1 MYTAEQYMFYPTFKV
16 GKRNVGYRS
25 YAEWARVELTP
36 RPYQSGDLMPGD
48 VITIGESPL
57 KYDCRTEHDSL
68 VLIPR
73 LR

>member
-1 MYTAEQYMFYPTFKV
+1 MFYPTFEF

-25 YAEWARVELTP
+25 YAERARVELVP
-36 RPYQSGDLMPGD
+36 RPYQQGDLMPGD
-48 VITIGESPL
+48 VVSIGDSPL
-57 KYDCRTEHDSL
+57 KYDCRTEHDNI

>member
-1 MYTAEQYMFYPTFKV
+1 MFYQTFEF

-25 YAEWARVELTP
+25 YAEWARVELAP
-36 RPYQSGDLMPGD
+36 RPYQQGDLMPGD
-48 VITIGESPL
+48 VVSIGDSPL
-57 KYDCRTEHDSL
+57 KYDCRTENDNI